1 MAESRGENIVDR
13 SHRMAALDPTSS
25 FIVQAPAGSGKTE
38 LLIQRY
44 LTLLATVQFPES
56 IIAVTFTRKAA
67 GEMRHRVVEALRK
80 AAEGPSPGR
89 DHERQ
94 TWELSRRVL
103 ARDHEMGWHLIAHP
117 SRLRIQTID
126 SLCGM
131 LVGQMPWLSRMG
143 AGASPE
149 EKPEHLYRE
158 AARITMDLL
167 RNDDSRGAAME
178 RLLMHLDNNV
188 GIVESLLTGML
199 HSRDHWLRHI
209 VPNMGSEDLRPAL
222 QSAMRQIIADE
233 LEIVRALFPSELIS
247 ETIAMANFAGQNLA
261 GLAVAAGRIPAVDI
275 AHCVGLSDIP
285 GTGYENH
292 NAWRGLAELLLTRD
306 GSRRRKLDVNT
317 GFPPKPD
324 CKAEKARCLALE
336 FTAQFITVLHGVR
349 MLPPVE
355 FSESQWEVLGA
366 LTELLPVAAA
376 QLKVIFQREGKV
388 DFTEVAH
395 AASVAL
401 GTRDN
406 PTDLAFSLDCRI
418 EHLLVDEFQD
428 TSQSQFELLEKLV
441 SEWQPGDGR
450 TLFLVGD
457 PMQSIYGFREAEVA
471 LFLKARDHGVANV
484 RLTPLEL
491 SVNFRSNAGIVNWV
505 NTALGMAFPAKED
518 MFRGAVTYRNSVAF
532 EAGAQSPAVAIHSSF
547 DKEWVNEAET
557 VVKIIR
563 QSRLDNASGTIAVI
577 VRSRTHLPAIVSAL
591 RASNEKF
598 MAVEID
604 RLGTRSV
611 VQDLLSLTAALLH
624 LGDRKAWLSLLRAP
638 WCGLTLADL
647 QSVVGIDFQ
656 SAIWDLLNDETR
668 IAGISADGRARVDR
682 VKPVLAFAIVQRGR
696 LSLRRWVEATWLE
709 LGGPACLED
718 ATGLEDAAAYL
729 DLLEASASGMDLRDP
744 EKFFDDV
751 DGLFARPDAQS
762 DGRLQL
768 LTIHKAKGL
777 EFDTVILPGLG
788 RYSQS
793 DAPRLLL
800 WLEYIDRSNN
810 ARLLLAPIK
819 QSGTDSDPTYAYVR
833 KIRAAK
839 AANESMRLLY
849 VAATRARSQLHLLGH
864 TEIDVE
870 TGTVKE
876 PDSRTLLRRFWPAA
890 SPAFENA
897 AALRLRTMGEQTQ
910 ALPLSHPGIPL
921 RRLSAGWRPLP
932 PPPDIEWKPASSIS
946 NPDEE
951 ASRGHVT
958 FEWATDLQRHV
969 GIVVHAMLQNA
980 VEGDGFETRSST
992 IVAALSS
999 QGLSGDR
1006 LREGALRVEK
1016 ALRATAVDPRGRWI
1030 LRRHSEDQR
1039 EYSLCGVVG
1048 GRARHFTLDRT
1059 FVDDAGI
1066 RWIIDYKT
1074 GSHEGGNL
1082 EAFLDNEQ
1090 ARYRPQLENYK
1101 WLMARLDSRP
1111 IRLGLYFP
1119 MLQAWREWN

>member
-1 MAESRGENIVDR
+1 MAERRVESIVDGL
-13 SHRMAALDPTSS
+13 HRVAALDPTSS

-56 IIAVTFTRKAA
+56 IVAVTFTRKAA
-67 GEMRHRVVEALRK
+67 GEMRHRVVDALRK
-80 AAEGPSPGR
+80 AADASAPEK

-103 ARDHEMGWHLIAHP
+103 ARDHELDWRLIAHP

-149 EKPEHLYRE
+149 EKADYLYRE
-158 AARITMDLL
+158 AARITIDLL
-167 RNDDSRGAAME
+167 RNNDSRGAAME

-233 LEIVRALFPSELIS
+233 LKIVRELFPPELMS
-247 ETIAMANFAGQNLA
+247 ETIALANFAGKNLS
-261 GLAVAAGRIPAVDI
+261 GKGPDVDI
-275 AHCVGLSDIP
+275 VHCIGLKEIP
-285 GTGYENH
+285 GTGYKDRI
-292 NAWRGLAELLLTRD
+292 AWRGLADLFLTKD
-306 GSRRRKLDVNT
+306 GNRRKKLDVNT

-324 CKAEKARCLALE
+324 CKAEKARCLALD
-336 FTAQFITVLHGVR
+336 FPAQFITALHGVR
-349 MLPPVE
+349 LLPPAE
-355 FSESQWEVLGA
+355 FSESQWAVLGA

-388 DFTEVAH
+388 DFTEVSH

-428 TSQSQFELLEKLV
+428 TSQSQFELLEKLTC
-441 SEWQPGDGR
+441 EWQNGDGR

-471 LFLKARDHGVANV
+471 LFLKARDHGIANI

-491 SVNFRSNAGIVNWV
+491 SVNFRSNTGIVNWV
-505 NTALGMAFPAKED
+505 NTALGAAFPTDED
-518 MFRGAVTYRNSVAF
+518 MFRGAVTYKKSVAF
-532 EAGAQSPAVAIHSSF
+532 QEGHPSNAVEIHPSL
-547 DKEWVNEAET
+547 DKEWRGEAEKI
-557 VVKIIR
+557 VNIIR
-563 QSRLDNASGTIAVI
+563 ESRRANESGTIAVI
-577 VRSRTHLPAIVSAL
+577 VRSRTHLPAIVNAL

-598 MAVEID
+598 TAVEID

-611 VQDLLSLTAALLH
+611 VQDLLALTAALLH

-647 QSVVGIDFQ
+647 QSVVGSDFQ
-656 SAIWDLLNDETR
+656 SAVWDLLNDESR
-668 IAGISADGRARVDR
+668 IEELSADGRTRIDR
-682 VKPVLAFAIVQRGR
+682 IKPVLAAAMAQRGR
-696 LSLRRWVEATWLE
+696 LTLRRWVEATWIA

-729 DLLEASASGMDLRDP
+729 DLLESSASGMDLRDP
-744 EKFFDDV
+744 DRFFDDV
-751 DGLFARPDAQS
+751 DGLFARPDALS
-762 DGRLQL
+762 DGKLQL

-788 RYSQS
+788 RYSQA
-793 DAPRLLL
+793 DAPKLLL
-800 WLEYIDRSNN
+800 WLEYVDRSENSQ
-810 ARLLLAPIK
+810 LLLAPIK
-819 QSGTDSDPTYAYVR
+819 ESGTDSDPTYAFLR

-849 VAATRARSQLHLLGH
+849 VAATRARSHLHLLGH
-864 TEIDVE
+864 TETDLE
-870 TGTVKE
+870 SGTVKE
-876 PDSRTLLRRFWPAA
+876 PDSRSLLKRFWHAA

-897 AALRLRTMGEQTQ
+897 AELHRRTMVEK
-910 ALPLSHPGIPL
+910 LEPPPLSTPGIPL
-921 RRLSAGWRPLP
+921 RRLSASWRVV
-932 PPPDIEWKPASSIS
+932 PAPAEIDWQPSASIA
-946 NPDEE
+946 NPDEN
-951 ASRGHVT
+951 ASWDHVT
-958 FEWATDLQRHV
+958 FEWASDLQRHV

-980 VEGDGFETRSST
+980 VEEDGFQTRSST
-992 IVAALSS
+992 MAAALSA
-999 QGLSGDR
+999 QGLSGER
-1006 LREGALRVEK
+1006 LREGMLRVEK
-1016 ALRATAVDPRGRWI
+1016 ALQATATDPRGRWI
-1030 LRRHSEDQR
+1030 LRRHVEDQR
-1039 EYSLCGVVG
+1039 EYSLCGLVD
-1048 GRARHFTLDRT
+1048 GRVRHFTLDRT
-1059 FVDDAGI
+1059 FVDTDGI

-1090 ARYRPQLENYK
+1090 ARYRPQLENYRL
-1101 WLMARLDSRP
+1101 LMSGLDSRRV
-1111 IRLGLYFP
+1111 RLGLYFP